1 MEYHLAPMKNITC
14 WAFRNSIYGVT
25 DSYTEMINLKQLIS
39 KNNYGERVV
48 DTFPIQTQKQWIQ
61 VLTHSTKHINRL
73 PSYLT
78 EFEERHPNR
87 RNIYGVNINAS
98 CPDPTV
104 VAAGDGAALIKRTKR
119 LIDLTTSFLDSTE
132 QHRYHI
138 NIKFRL
144 GLNSQELQ
152 YNKIFDFLEQIRLI
166 KDTRI
171 SPPII
176 HFRHARQAS
185 KSKPHW
191 ELLKEL
197 LSAKVPII
205 INGGIIS
212 PKNFELIKLSLPLE
226 CQKEWQKLIIGP
238 MIGQGVLENPM
249 CFYNFKENPN
259 NLENY
264 DNFKVWALN
273 FIKNIKLHPPDN
285 RFITNFKKFY
295 PIMFKIK

>member
-14 WAFRNSIYGVT
+14 WAFRNSIYGIS

-39 KNNYGERVV
+39 KDNYIERVV

-61 VLTHSTKHINRL
+61 VLTHNTEHINRL
-73 PSYLT
+73 PSSLT
-78 EFEERHPNR
+78 EFEEKCPDK
-87 RNIYGVNINAS
+87 RNIYGVSINAS
-98 CPDPTV
+98 CPDPSV
-104 VAAGDGAALIKRTKR
+104 IAAGDGAALIKRTKR
-119 LIDLTTSFLDSTE
+119 LVDLIISFLDSTE
-132 QHRYHI
+132 KHQYHI

-144 GLNSQELQ
+144 GLNSQDLQ
-152 YNKIFDFLEQIRLI
+152 YNKIFDFLEEMRLI

-205 INGGIIS
+205 INGGITA
-212 PKNFELIKLSLPLE
+212 PKNLELIKLSLPLE
-226 CQKEWQKLIIGP
+226 WQKEWQKLIIGI

-249 CFYNFKENPN
+249 CFCNFKEDPN
-259 NLENY
+259 NLENSH
-264 DNFKVWALN
+264 NFKAWALN
-273 FIKNIKLHPPDN
+273 FVKNIKLHPPDN
-285 RFITNFKKFY
+285 RFILNFKKFY
-295 PIMFKIK
+295 PTVFKLK